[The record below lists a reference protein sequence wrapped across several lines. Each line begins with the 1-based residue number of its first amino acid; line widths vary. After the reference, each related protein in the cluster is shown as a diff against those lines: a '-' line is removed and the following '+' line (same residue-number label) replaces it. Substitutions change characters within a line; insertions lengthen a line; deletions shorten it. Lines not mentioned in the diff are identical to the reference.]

1 MISFC
6 SSTRHWLCKSVW
18 NPSSSSPRSAVSP
31 ASSDGE
37 VDLSMGKLH
46 LSGKMG
52 GEWDWVSVAE
62 WKPSPLALNLE
73 HLDQNLNLQLQV

>member
-6 SSTRHWLCKSVW
+6 SSTQQWLCKSVW

-37 VDLSMGKLH
+37 VDLWGNFICLGRWGRVG
-46 LSGKMG
+46 LGFSGRLETISSG
-52 GEWDWVSVAE
+52 PEFGALGSEPE
-62 WKPSPLALNLE
+62 LAASGLG
-73 HLDQNLNLQLQV
+73 